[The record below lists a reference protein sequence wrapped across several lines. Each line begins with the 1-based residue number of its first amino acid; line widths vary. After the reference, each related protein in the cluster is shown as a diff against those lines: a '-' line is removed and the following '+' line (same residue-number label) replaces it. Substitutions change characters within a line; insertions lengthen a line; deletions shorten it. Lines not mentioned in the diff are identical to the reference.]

1 MLFFFVKHK
10 TAYELRI
17 SDWSSDVCSSDL
29 LNVLVVVDLAVDG
42 QDHRAVLVHHRL
54 PALLRQVENAEPA
67 MTDIDVA
74 ADPFAPLVRP
84 PMRQSGDRKSVVSG
98 KSVSVR
104 VDPGGRRQLKKKNKH
119 KVNNKRT
126 LV

>member
-84 PMRQSGDRKSVVSG
+84 PMRQSGQRAPAALDLLIVQRLPAE
-98 KSVSVR
+98 R
-104 VDPGGRRQLKKKNKH
+104 DETEETAHQ
-119 KVNNKRT
+119 RT
-126 LV
+126 FRSAT